1 MAQATR
7 TVQPSSEFIEMSRRI
22 PFMPSEQLGP
32 LTASPMYGA
41 LALVEISKRNRT
53 KLMKEAQQQ
62 AEQQAAAAG
71 GGNTIADKEVAALAQ
86 SQFREKLA
94 NDERMG
100 LNNIVAQAEQGA
112 LEFGEP
118 VEMAGGGMIAFDRGG
133 EVPGFAVGALIPAA
147 MAGARAIGP
156 MAVRGLSGL
165 RGLMSRYPKTTAGIG
180 VASGVPFGLGALGED
195 EIEGITGFGAASDEV
210 YQGAAGSKVDR
221 DITGRGRGATGE
233 GVGSRDRSGISGLDV
248 ETDPRKIIELRKE
261 LEKEAGLGE
270 FGAKAKEIREGR
282 KAKVEKT
289 LDRALA
295 SEPYMAAAEAVGA
308 AKPTGRRGLAGL
320 LDVAAPALTAASK
333 SAIGIQRQR
342 TDALDKL
349 AEGEERLA
357 LAEEQYLR
365 GNIKDATTMANQAK
379 KDMFTANVQLRQLES
394 VEKYRD
400 MLGLAA
406 KAKAAGGSGF
416 KLGDVTRATT
426 AIADLNNQISM
437 LNPKKDAAR
446 IAELQRLVQVLKGGI
461 GVAYARGTGAS
472 IEDTED

>member
-53 KLMKEAQQQ
+53 KLMEEARQQ
-62 AEQQAAAAG
+62 AEQQAGAAG
-71 GGNTIADKEVAALAQ
+71 GGNTIADKEIAALAQ

-133 EVPGFAVGALIPAA
+133 QVPGFAVGALIPAA

-195 EIEGITGFGAASDEV
+195 EIEGVKGFGAASDEV
-210 YQGAAGSKVDR
+210 YQGAAGPKVDR
-221 DITGRGRGATGE
+221 DVTGRSETGA
-233 GVGSRDRSGISGLDV
+233 GVGDRGRSGISGLDV
-248 ETDPRKIIELRKE
+248 ETDPRKIIELRKQ

-282 KAKVEKT
+282 KARVEET
-289 LDRALA
+289 LGRALK
-295 SEPYMAAAEAVGA
+295 SEPLMAAAEAVGA

-333 SAIGIQRQR
+333 SAAGIQRQR
-342 TDALDKL
+342 TEALDKL

-379 KDMFTANVQLRQLES
+379 KDMFTADIQLRQLQS
-394 VEKYRD
+394 VERYRD
-400 MLGLAA
+400 ILGLAA
-406 KAKAAGGSGF
+406 KAKAAGGGGF